1 MHQLPKRC
9 LYLSSFLL
17 LLCFASCKISKYKHK
32 SCSEVALTE
41 QVLTPI
47 IKPNQPLKYKAT
59 IDVLKNHLSGILIV
73 KQTDSVT
80 THFVFV
86 TELGMKMFD
95 FSYANNKM
103 NAEFVFDPLNKP
115 KLISS
120 LMRNFEYMFLLNA
133 MNKQACD
140 DGNRIIHL
148 TDGIINSYYTGY
160 DTDNNAIDLKSQEV
174 FNKKKRSV
182 KIDYVYKRTII
193 DTLKTKDA
201 SHFIYNNYSHISC
214 KQYGLIKIYID
225 LIAIQ

>member
-17 LLCFASCKISKYKHK
+17 LLLFAACKISKYKHK

-47 IKPNQPLKYKAT
+47 IKLNQPLKYKAT

-73 KQTDSVT
+73 KKTDSVT

-103 NAEFVFDPLNKP
+103 NAVFVFDPLNKP

-120 LMRNFEYMFLLNA
+120 LMRNFEYMFLLRHFMEQRVYECKND
-133 MNKQACD
+133 KQTFYVLERFPGEKTHEYFNID
-140 DGNRIIHL
+140 
-148 TDGIINSYYTGY
+148 NSRH
-160 DTDNNAIDLKSQEV
+160 IQQQEN
-174 FNKKKRSV
+174 FSGR
-182 KIDYVYKRTII
+182 KITSKVDYVFSQSTN
-193 DTLKTKDA
+193 
-201 SHFIYNNYSHISC
+201 SYSHISC
-214 KQYGLIKIYID
+214 KKHGLVEIYVD
-225 LIAIQ
+225 LVSI